1 MNLLEFI
8 RIIFRNWK
16 LLVLFPLLTAGVV
29 FFLTRNTK
37 KEYVSNTQV
46 YTGIASGYGITS
58 GENDRVDYFAVN
70 NAFDNLMATIK
81 SRESIEEVGMRLLAK
96 HLLIKKP
103 SYKELSEENFNKIRE
118 SIPEKLR
125 LQLIVKGSEELTFF
139 KIESFKKAK
148 ENNEIVQL
156 LTSTGSIYSLD
167 VISANMSALRKQSS
181 DMIEISYKSND
192 PAVCQQTLQFI
203 VDVVISRYKGIK
215 GQETNNVVNYFEE
228 QLRLAALRLRQSE
241 DRLRDYSSQNKI
253 INYYEQA
260 KFVAESKEN
269 VTADRQKQEESLDA
283 SRAALKKV
291 EQKIEMKKNILEVN
305 AKLSKL
311 REQLSELTYK
321 IANAELYNED
331 RELLSNYRA
340 DSEKLKK
347 SIKDEIESQY
357 KWNNTPEGLPRANML
372 NEWLSNYLAVDENE
386 AKLKVILK
394 RLDSFDG
401 IYKEL
406 APIGSNL
413 KRIEREVDINEKE
426 YLSVLH
432 GLNMAKLR
440 QQSLEMSNNLSITD
454 FPFLPLKPQP
464 SKRIILVIMAFVAT
478 FILTLA
484 IILAK
489 SLLGKTVQS
498 TTRAEKFTGL
508 KFLSAFP
515 NYETIDKM
523 VIVEELNQSILSH
536 FRSNFIVQNKE
547 TFSQENE
554 PVIITLSSVKK
565 GEGKTFV
572 GKNIVNKFTE
582 YYSSI
587 LYLSTN
593 DLTFDNPIKVKGQRY
608 TQDENFHGAKN
619 ISDWLLKLGIKKS
632 DYQIIIIELEEL
644 SKFSVPDT
652 LLAGVHSNLF
662 LLSAERVW
670 SESDSRALNLFTSL
684 TDKQPVILLN
694 FVDLDR
700 MEAII
705 GEIPKRRSNAR
716 RIAKRVV
723 TFDFRRT

>member
-8 RIIFRNWK
+8 RILFRNWK

-96 HLLIKKP
+96 HLLVKKP
-103 SYKELSEENFNKIRE
+103 SYKELSDENFNKIKE
-118 SIPEKLR
+118 VIPEKLR
-125 LQLIVKGSEELTFF
+125 QQLTVKESEDLTYF

-156 LTSTGSIYSLD
+156 LNTPGSIYSLD

-215 GQETNNVVNYFEE
+215 GAETNNVVKYFED
-228 QLRLAALRLRQSE
+228 QLREAALRLRQSE
-241 DRLRDYSSQNKI
+241 DRLRDYSSENKI

-269 VTADRQKQEESLDA
+269 VTADKQKQEELLDA
-283 SRAALKKV
+283 SRAALSKV

-311 REQLSELTYK
+311 REQLSDVTFK

-331 RELLSNYRA
+331 KELLSSYLNT
-340 DSEKLKK
+340 SEKIKNQ
-347 SIKDEIESQY
+347 IKDEVESQY
-357 KWNNTPEGLPRANML
+357 KWNNTPEGLPRANLL
-372 NEWLSNYLAVDENE
+372 NEWLGNYLAVDENT
-386 AKLKVILK
+386 AKLKVIMK
-394 RLDSFDG
+394 RLDSFDA

-406 APIGSNL
+406 APVGSNL
-413 KRIEREVDINEKE
+413 KRIEREVDVNEKE

-464 SKRIILVIMAFVAT
+464 SKRLILVIMAFVAT
-478 FILTLA
+478 FILTMA
-484 IILAK
+484 ILIGKA
-489 SLLGKTVQS
+489 LLGKTVQS
-498 TTRAEKFTGL
+498 TGRAEKFTGL

-515 NYETIDKM
+515 NYASVDKM
-523 VIVEELNQSILSH
+523 VIVEDLNTSILSH
-536 FRSNFIVQNKE
+536 FKSNFVVKHKE
-547 TFSQENE
+547 AFSKSKE
-554 PVIITLSSVKK
+554 PVIITISSIKK
-565 GEGKTFV
+565 GEGKSYITQMLSE
-572 GKNIVNKFTE
+572 KF
-582 YYSSI
+582 SDQNNSV
-587 LYLSTN
+587 LYLKYEDDSSETIPGITYKSYTHN
-593 DLTFDNPIKVKGQRY
+593 DAFKN
-608 TQDENFHGAKN
+608 AK
-619 ISDWLLKLGIKKS
+619 SSSEWLNSLGKDTS
-632 DYQIIIIELEEL
+632 SYSIIFIELEEL

-652 LLAGVHSNLF
+652 LLNGVTANLF
-662 LLSAERVW
+662 VLSAERVW
-670 SESDSRALNLFTSL
+670 SESDSRTLNLFSNLTSVKPL
-684 TDKQPVILLN
+684 IILN
-694 FVDLDR
+694 RADIDR
-700 MEAII
+700 LEAII

-716 RIAKRVV
+716 RVAKRVV
-723 TFDFRRT
+723 TFDFQRT

>member
-8 RIIFRNWK
+8 RILFRNWK

-96 HLLIKKP
+96 HLLVKNP
-103 SYKELSEENFNKIRE
+103 SYKELSDENFNKIKE
-118 SIPEKLR
+118 VIPEKLR
-125 LQLIVKGSEELTFF
+125 QQLTVKESEDLTYF

-156 LTSTGSIYSLD
+156 LNTPGSIYSLD

-215 GQETNNVVNYFEE
+215 GAETNNVVKYFED
-228 QLRLAALRLRQSE
+228 QLREAALRLRQSE
-241 DRLRDYSSQNKI
+241 DRLRDYSSENKI

-269 VTADRQKQEESLDA
+269 VTADKQKQEELLDA
-283 SRAALKKV
+283 SRAALSKV

-311 REQLSELTYK
+311 REQLSDVTFK

-331 RELLSNYRA
+331 KELLSSYRNT
-340 DSEKLKK
+340 SEKIKNQ
-347 SIKDEIESQY
+347 IKDEVESQY
-357 KWNNTPEGLPRANML
+357 KWNNTPEGLPRANLL
-372 NEWLSNYLAVDENE
+372 NEWLGNYLAVDENT
-386 AKLKVILK
+386 AKLKVIMK
-394 RLDSFDG
+394 RLDSFDA

-406 APIGSNL
+406 APVGSNL
-413 KRIEREVDINEKE
+413 KRIEREVDVNEKE

-478 FILTLA
+478 FILTMA
-484 IILAK
+484 ILIGKA
-489 SLLGKTVQS
+489 LLGKTVQS
-498 TTRAEKFTGL
+498 TGRAEKFTGL

-515 NYETIDKM
+515 NYASVDKM
-523 VIVEELNQSILSH
+523 VIVEDLNTSILSH
-536 FRSNFIVQNKE
+536 FKSNFVVKHKE
-547 TFSQENE
+547 AFSKSKE
-554 PVIITLSSVKK
+554 PVIITISSIKK
-565 GEGKTFV
+565 GEGKSYITQMLSE
-572 GKNIVNKFTE
+572 KF
-582 YYSSI
+582 SDQNNSV
-587 LYLSTN
+587 LYLKYEDDSSETIPGITYKSYTHN
-593 DLTFDNPIKVKGQRY
+593 DAFKN
-608 TQDENFHGAKN
+608 AK
-619 ISDWLLKLGIKKS
+619 SSSEWLNSLGMDPS
-632 DYQIIIIELEEL
+632 SYSIIFIELEEL

-652 LLAGVHSNLF
+652 LLNGVTANLF
-662 LLSAERVW
+662 VLSAERVW
-670 SESDSRALNLFTSL
+670 SESDSRTLNLFSNL
-684 TDKQPVILLN
+684 TNVKPLILLN
-694 FVDLDR
+694 RADIDR
-700 MEAII
+700 LEAII

-716 RIAKRVV
+716 RVAKRVV
-723 TFDFRRT
+723 TFDFQRT

>member
-1 MNLLEFI
+1 VNLLEFI
-8 RIIFRNWK
+8 RILFRNWK

-96 HLLIKKP
+96 HLLVKKP
-103 SYKELSEENFNKIRE
+103 SYKELSDENFNKIKE
-118 SIPEKLR
+118 VIPEKLR
-125 LQLIVKGSEELTFF
+125 QQLTVKESEDLTYF

-156 LTSTGSIYSLD
+156 LNTPGSIYSLD

-215 GQETNNVVNYFEE
+215 GAETNNVVKYFED
-228 QLRLAALRLRQSE
+228 QLREAALRLRQSE
-241 DRLRDYSSQNKI
+241 DRLRDYSSENKI

-269 VTADRQKQEESLDA
+269 VTADKQKQEELLDA
-283 SRAALKKV
+283 SRAALSKV

-311 REQLSELTYK
+311 REQLSDVTFK

-331 RELLSNYRA
+331 KELLSSYLNT
-340 DSEKLKK
+340 SEKIKNQ
-347 SIKDEIESQY
+347 IKDEVESQY
-357 KWNNTPEGLPRANML
+357 KWNNTPEGLPRANLL
-372 NEWLSNYLAVDENE
+372 NEWLGNYLAVDENT
-386 AKLKVILK
+386 AKLKVIMK
-394 RLDSFDG
+394 RLDSFDA

-406 APIGSNL
+406 APVGSNL
-413 KRIEREVDINEKE
+413 KRIEREVDVNEKE

-478 FILTLA
+478 FILTMA
-484 IILAK
+484 ILIGKA
-489 SLLGKTVQS
+489 LLGKTVQS
-498 TTRAEKFTGL
+498 TGRAEKFTGL

-515 NYETIDKM
+515 NYASVDKM
-523 VIVEELNQSILSH
+523 VIVEDLNTSILSH
-536 FRSNFIVQNKE
+536 FKSNFVVKHKE
-547 TFSQENE
+547 AFSKSKE
-554 PVIITLSSVKK
+554 PVIITISSIKK
-565 GEGKTFV
+565 GEGKSYITQMLSE
-572 GKNIVNKFTE
+572 KF
-582 YYSSI
+582 SDQNNSV
-587 LYLSTN
+587 LYLKYEDDSSETIPGITYKSYTHN
-593 DLTFDNPIKVKGQRY
+593 DAFKN
-608 TQDENFHGAKN
+608 AK
-619 ISDWLLKLGIKKS
+619 SSSEWLNSLGKDTS
-632 DYQIIIIELEEL
+632 SYSIIFIELEEL

-652 LLAGVHSNLF
+652 LLNGVTANLF
-662 LLSAERVW
+662 VLSAERVW
-670 SESDSRALNLFTSL
+670 SESDSRTLNLFSNLTSVKPL
-684 TDKQPVILLN
+684 IILN
-694 FVDLDR
+694 RADIDR
-700 MEAII
+700 LEAII

-716 RIAKRVV
+716 RVAKRVV
-723 TFDFRRT
+723 TFDFQRT

>member
-1 MNLLEFI
+1 VNLLEFI
-8 RIIFRNWK
+8 RILFRNWK

-96 HLLIKKP
+96 HLLVKKP
-103 SYKELSEENFNKIRE
+103 SYKELSDENFNKIKE
-118 SIPEKLR
+118 VIPEKLR
-125 LQLIVKGSEELTFF
+125 QQLTVKESEDLTYF

-156 LTSTGSIYSLD
+156 LNTPGSIYSLD

-215 GQETNNVVNYFEE
+215 GAETNNVVKYFED
-228 QLRLAALRLRQSE
+228 QLREAALRLRQSE
-241 DRLRDYSSQNKI
+241 DRLRDYSSENKI

-269 VTADRQKQEESLDA
+269 VTADKQKQEELLDA
-283 SRAALKKV
+283 SRAALSKV

-311 REQLSELTYK
+311 REQLSDVTFK

-331 RELLSNYRA
+331 KELLSSYLNT
-340 DSEKLKK
+340 SEKIKNQ
-347 SIKDEIESQY
+347 IKDEVESQY
-357 KWNNTPEGLPRANML
+357 KWNNTPEGLPRANLL
-372 NEWLSNYLAVDENE
+372 NEWLGNYLAVDENT
-386 AKLKVILK
+386 AKLKVIMK
-394 RLDSFDG
+394 RLDSFDA

-406 APIGSNL
+406 APVGSNL
-413 KRIEREVDINEKE
+413 KRIEREVDVNEKE

-464 SKRIILVIMAFVAT
+464 SKRLILVIMAFVAT
-478 FILTLA
+478 FILTMA
-484 IILAK
+484 ILIGKA
-489 SLLGKTVQS
+489 LLGKTVQS
-498 TTRAEKFTGL
+498 TGRAEKFTGL

-515 NYETIDKM
+515 NYASVDKM
-523 VIVEELNQSILSH
+523 VIVEDLNTSILSH
-536 FRSNFIVQNKE
+536 FKSNFVVKHKE
-547 TFSQENE
+547 AFSKSKE
-554 PVIITLSSVKK
+554 PVIITISSIKK
-565 GEGKTFV
+565 GEGKSYITQMLSE
-572 GKNIVNKFTE
+572 KF
-582 YYSSI
+582 SDQNNSV
-587 LYLSTN
+587 LYLKYEDDSSETIPGITYKSYTHN
-593 DLTFDNPIKVKGQRY
+593 DAFKN
-608 TQDENFHGAKN
+608 AK
-619 ISDWLLKLGIKKS
+619 SSSEWLNSLGKDTS
-632 DYQIIIIELEEL
+632 SYSIIFIELEEL

-652 LLAGVHSNLF
+652 LLNGVTANLF
-662 LLSAERVW
+662 VLSAERVW
-670 SESDSRALNLFTSL
+670 SESDSRTLNLFSNLTSVKPL
-684 TDKQPVILLN
+684 IILN
-694 FVDLDR
+694 RADIDR
-700 MEAII
+700 LEAII

-716 RIAKRVV
+716 RVAKRVV
-723 TFDFRRT
+723 TFDFQRT

>member
-1 MNLLEFI
+1 VNLLEFI
-8 RIIFRNWK
+8 RILFRNWK

-96 HLLIKKP
+96 HLLVKNP
-103 SYKELSEENFNKIRE
+103 SYKELSDENFNKIKE
-118 SIPEKLR
+118 VIPEKLR
-125 LQLIVKGSEELTFF
+125 QQLTVKESEDLTYF

-156 LTSTGSIYSLD
+156 LNTPGSIYSLD

-215 GQETNNVVNYFEE
+215 GAETNNVVKYFED
-228 QLRLAALRLRQSE
+228 QLREAALRLRQSE
-241 DRLRDYSSQNKI
+241 DRLRDYSSENKI

-269 VTADRQKQEESLDA
+269 VTADKQKQEELLDA
-283 SRAALKKV
+283 SRAALSKV

-311 REQLSELTYK
+311 REQLSDVTFK

-331 RELLSNYRA
+331 KELLSSYRNT
-340 DSEKLKK
+340 SEKIKNQ
-347 SIKDEIESQY
+347 IKDEVESQY
-357 KWNNTPEGLPRANML
+357 KWNNTPEGLPRANLL
-372 NEWLSNYLAVDENE
+372 NEWLGNYLAVDENT
-386 AKLKVILK
+386 AKLKVIMK
-394 RLDSFDG
+394 RLDSFDA

-406 APIGSNL
+406 APVGSNL
-413 KRIEREVDINEKE
+413 KRIEREVDVNEKE

-478 FILTLA
+478 FILTMA
-484 IILAK
+484 ILIGKA
-489 SLLGKTVQS
+489 LLGKTVQS
-498 TTRAEKFTGL
+498 TGRAEKFTGL

-515 NYETIDKM
+515 NYASVDKM
-523 VIVEELNQSILSH
+523 VIVEDLNTSILSH
-536 FRSNFIVQNKE
+536 FKSNFVVKHKE
-547 TFSQENE
+547 AFSKSKE
-554 PVIITLSSVKK
+554 PVIITISSIKK
-565 GEGKTFV
+565 GEGKSYITQMLSE
-572 GKNIVNKFTE
+572 KF
-582 YYSSI
+582 SDQNNSV
-587 LYLSTN
+587 LYLKYEDDSSETIPGITYKSYTHN
-593 DLTFDNPIKVKGQRY
+593 DAFKN
-608 TQDENFHGAKN
+608 AK
-619 ISDWLLKLGIKKS
+619 SSSEWLNSLGMDPS
-632 DYQIIIIELEEL
+632 SYSIIFIELEEL

-652 LLAGVHSNLF
+652 LLNGVTANLF
-662 LLSAERVW
+662 VLSAERVW
-670 SESDSRALNLFTSL
+670 SESDSRTLNLFSNL
-684 TDKQPVILLN
+684 TNVKPLILLN
-694 FVDLDR
+694 RADIDR
-700 MEAII
+700 LEAII

-716 RIAKRVV
+716 RVAKRVV
-723 TFDFRRT
+723 TFDFQRT